1 LETRENAD
9 GHVLVFLRM
18 RGLRCALAPE
28 GRRLLRLLL
37 VWFDQMP
44 ADASR
49 RDRVKEKIME
59 QKVKLS
65 PRARK

>member
-1 LETRENAD
+1 
-9 GHVLVFLRM
+9 M
-18 RGLRCALAPE
+18 RGLRRSAAPE
-28 GRRLLRLLL
+28 GGRLLHILL
-37 VWFDQMP
+37 VWFGQVP